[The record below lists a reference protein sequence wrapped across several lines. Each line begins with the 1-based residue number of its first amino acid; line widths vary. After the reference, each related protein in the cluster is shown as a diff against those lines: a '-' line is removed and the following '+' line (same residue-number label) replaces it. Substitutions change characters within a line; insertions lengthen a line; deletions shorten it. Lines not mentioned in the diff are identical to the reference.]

1 MDRHRHEA
9 HVSARETAVAALAE
23 LLRQTGATVWRD
35 TDRELDIPPEGLII
49 VGEGDPTETALLSP
63 LRWEIDQACDIQ
75 AIVTAEDEH
84 VRDAALNTL
93 LASIAALIVADRT
106 LAGAVQWAEPGSPS
120 FNALE
125 ADGAAKVARFSITLS
140 FVAEGT
146 VLS

>member
-1 MDRHRHEA
+1 M
-9 HVSARETAVAALAE
+9 SARETAVAALAE

-35 TDRELDIPPEGLII
+35 TDRELAIPPDGLII
-49 VGEGDPTETALLSP
+49 VTEGDSAETPLLSP
-63 LRWEIDQACDIQ
+63 MRWEIDQACDIQ
-75 AIVTAEDEH
+75 AIVTAADEYA
-84 VRDAALNTL
+84 RDAALNAL
-93 LASIAALIVADRT
+93 LSRIAALIVADRT

>member
-1 MDRHRHEA
+1 M
-9 HVSARETAVAALAE
+9 SARETAVAALAE